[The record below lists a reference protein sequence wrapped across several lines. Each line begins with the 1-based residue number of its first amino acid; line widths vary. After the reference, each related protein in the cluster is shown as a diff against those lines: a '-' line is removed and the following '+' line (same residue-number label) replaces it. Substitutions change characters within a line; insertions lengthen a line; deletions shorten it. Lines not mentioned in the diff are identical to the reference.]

1 MIDRNSLILPMQRS
15 ILLISSSSV
24 AGSGYLDANEKTV
37 KTFLKDIPEIL
48 FVPYSADKSNWDNYT
63 QKVRE
68 KFQHFGINVKG
79 IHETSND
86 IDNYQAIFVGG
97 GNSFR
102 LLTHLQQFGLLSK
115 INDAVLNNGVRY
127 IGSSAGSNVAC
138 KTICTTND
146 MPIVYPPNGFDAIG
160 LVPFQINPH
169 YVDPDP
175 HSTHMGET
183 RDKRIMEFHES
194 HATPVIGL
202 REGAFL
208 QINDAYF
215 SSQKMFLGGTN
226 GAKFFFKRKE
236 PIDIRDAR
244 EITIADNNVS

>member
-1 MIDRNSLILPMQRS
+1 MQRS

-24 AGSGYLDANEKTV
+24 AGNGYFNAFEETV

-63 QKVRE
+63 QKVKER
-68 KFQHFGINVKG
+68 FRLFGIGVKG
-79 IHETSND
+79 IHKSGNK
-86 IDNYQAIFVGG
+86 IDNSKAIFVGG

-102 LLTHLQQFGLLSK
+102 LLTHLQQFDLLSK
-115 INDAVLNNGVRY
+115 INDAVLNKGLRY

-146 MPIVYPPNGFDAIG
+146 MPIVYPPDGFDAIG

-183 RDKRIMEFHES
+183 RDKRIMEFHETY
-194 HATPVIGL
+194 ATPVIGL

-208 QINDAYF
+208 QISDAYF
-215 SSQKMFLGGTN
+215 SSQKILLGGTN
-226 GAKFFFKRKE
+226 GAKFFFRGKE
-236 PIDIRDAR
+236 PIDIRDAG
-244 EITIADNNVS
+244 EITITDHNVS